1 MSGQKVYV
9 GQTALI
15 IRLETLVDLSD
26 AAEVKIR
33 YLRPQSS
40 MAVGEWMAEIY
51 DVSKGI
57 IQYRIQS
64 AEDLDQVGDW
74 TCWAYITFKNEMVA
88 MGQPAGFTV
97 YPEGK

>member
-1 MSGQKVYV
+1 MSGQKVYI

-26 AAEVKIR
+26 AAEVKIK

-40 MAVGEWMAEIY
+40 MVVGEWEAEIY
-51 DVSKGI
+51 DEPKGI
-57 IQYRIQS
+57 IQYKIRS

-74 TCWAYITFKNEMVA
+74 TCWAYITFNDETVA
-88 MGQPAGFTV
+88 VGQPAGFTV